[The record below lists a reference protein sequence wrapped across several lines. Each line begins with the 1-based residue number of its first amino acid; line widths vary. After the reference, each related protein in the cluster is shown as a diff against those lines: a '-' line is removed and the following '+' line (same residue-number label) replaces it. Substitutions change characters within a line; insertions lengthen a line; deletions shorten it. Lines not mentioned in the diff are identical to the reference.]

1 MTPDARQQGYLKM
14 DDSGSCLSLVP
25 SELRASLPPGSPFH
39 PSTSQPHHYLLP
51 FAPATGSGSS
61 AGAEGPGPGG
71 VKLGESRVR
80 VPTGVLGDLSFVHA
94 ANLALT
100 WAAVVLILRK
110 AWSVSS
116 KWRAEERAERHGEAT
131 LERSKKGQ

>member
-51 FAPATGSGSS
+51 FAPATTSSAEGES
-61 AGAEGPGPGG
+61 AGA

-80 VPTGVLGDLSFVHA
+80 VPTGVLGDLASVHA
-94 ANLALT
+94 TNLALT
-100 WAAVVLILRK
+100 WAAVVFILRK
-110 AWSVSS
+110 AWSVSR

-131 LERSKKGQ
+131 LEQFKKGQ